1 MIKNIKAHNRVLL
14 YLKIVNMDIK
24 VSNIIYETTTDG
36 VGFRTSI
43 YCQGCKHHCPGCHN
57 PQTWSMDGGKCY
69 TIKELYDIIM
79 SDEFSDVTFT
89 GGDPLFQVEGFTELA
104 KIIKNNSNKTIW
116 CYSGYTYEEIKENPK
131 MSVLLPFLDVLVDGR
146 FILEKRNTDLKFRGS
161 DNQRIIH
168 LKDGEIEW
176 IEE

>member
-1 MIKNIKAHNRVLL
+1 MNS
-14 YLKIVNMDIK
+14 LKISDIL
-24 VSNIIYETTTDG
+24 YETTTDG
-36 VGFRTSI
+36 TGFRTSI
-43 YCQGCKHHCPGCHN
+43 YCQGCAHHCLGCHN
-57 PQTWSMDGGKCY
+57 PQTWDFNSGKNY
-69 TIKELYDIIM
+69 NIKELYDIIM

-104 KIIKNNSNKTIW
+104 KMIKNNSNKTIW
-116 CYSGYTYEEIKENPK
+116 CYTGYTYEKIKENPK

-176 IEE
+176 IEG